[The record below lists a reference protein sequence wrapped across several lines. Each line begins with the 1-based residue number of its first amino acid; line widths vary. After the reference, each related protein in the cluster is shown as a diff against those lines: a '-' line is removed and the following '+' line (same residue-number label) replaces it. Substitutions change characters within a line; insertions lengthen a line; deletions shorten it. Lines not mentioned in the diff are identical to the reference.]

1 MKSLLHLKFLGAFFA
16 AGSLAVAGDMSGAI
30 SAGKLA
36 KEAKNFYGQTVTV
49 KAEVEDILDNRT
61 FTLDEDA
68 ILAGPDVLV
77 VVPKGSTTGLKHDD
91 VVTVTGTV
99 RPFVQAE
106 LERDYDWFKDGKIL
120 KKDTKI
126 DYTTRPVLI
135 ATSIKTADGR
145 DLSMIGTAAMHS
157 GHDSTIAPPARA
169 SLEAISAGKLARDAK
184 KFYGQTVTVRAE
196 VESVLDDHTF
206 TLDEDDVL
214 AGPDVLVVV
223 PRGTAKGLMHD
234 QVVTVTGTV
243 RPFVQAELERDYD
256 WFKDGK
262 ILKKDVKIDYKTRPV
277 LIAQSVRTESGSEL
291 ISE

>member
-1 MKSLLHLKFLGAFFA
+1 MKSLLHMKLLVASLA
-16 AGSLAVAGDMSGAI
+16 AGSLALAGDMGGSI

-49 KAEVEDILDNRT
+49 RAEVEDILDNRT

-77 VVPKGSTTGLKHDD
+77 VVPKGATTGLKHDD

-120 KKDTKI
+120 KKDVKI
-126 DYTTRPVLI
+126 DYTTRPVLV
-135 ATSIKTADGR
+135 ATSVMTADGR
-145 DLSMIGTAAMHS
+145 DLTMIGTADMRS
-157 GHDSTIAPPARA
+157 GDDSRMPPVGRV
-169 SLEAISAGKLARDAK
+169 SMDTISAGKLARDAK

-206 TLDEDDVL
+206 TLDEDDIL

-223 PRGTAKGLMHD
+223 PRGTARGLKHD
-234 QVVTVTGTV
+234 DVVTVTGIV

-262 ILKKDVKIDYKTRPV
+262 ILKKDVKVDYKTRPV
-277 LIAQSVRTESGSEL
+277 LIAQSVRTASGSEL
-291 ISE
+291 ISQ

>member
-1 MKSLLHLKFLGAFFA
+1 MKSFMHLKLAGAFLA
-16 AGSLAVAGDMSGAI
+16 AGSLAVAGDGTI

-36 KEAKNFYGQTVTV
+36 RDAKNFYGQTVTV
-49 KAEVEDILDNRT
+49 RAEVEDVLDDRT

-68 ILAGPDVLV
+68 ILTGADVLV
-77 VVPKGSTTGLKHDD
+77 VIPKGSTRGLMHDQ
-91 VVTVTGTV
+91 VVTVTGIV

-120 KKDTKI
+120 KKDVKV
-126 DYTTRPVLI
+126 DYKTRPVLV

-145 DLSMIGTAAMHS
+145 DLSMIGTADMHS
-157 GHDSTIAPPARA
+157 GHGSTMPPVGRV
-169 SLEAISAGKLARDAK
+169 SLDTISAGKLARDAK

-223 PRGTAKGLMHD
+223 PKGTARGLMHD
-234 QVVTVTGTV
+234 QVVTVTGIV

-262 ILKKDVKIDYKTRPV
+262 ILKKDVKVDYKTRPV
-277 LIAQSVRTESGSEL
+277 LFAQSVRTASGSEL
-291 ISE
+291 ISQ

>member
-1 MKSLLHLKFLGAFFA
+1 MKSLLHMKLLVASLA
-16 AGSLAVAGDMSGAI
+16 AGSLALAGDMGGSI

-120 KKDTKI
+120 KKGVKV
-126 DYTTRPVLI
+126 DYKTRPVLI
-135 ATSIKTADGR
+135 ATSVMTADGR
-145 DLSMIGTAAMHS
+145 DLTMAKTADVHS
-157 GHDSTIAPPARA
+157 SYGSTMPPVGRA
-169 SLEAISAGKLARDAK
+169 SLDTISAGKLARDAK

-196 VESVLDDHTF
+196 VEDVLDDHTF
-206 TLDEDDVL
+206 TLDEDDIL

-223 PRGTAKGLMHD
+223 PKGTAQGLMHD

-262 ILKKDVKIDYKTRPV
+262 ILTKGVKIDYKTRPV
-277 LIAQSVRTESGSEL
+277 LIAHSVRTASGSEL
-291 ISE
+291 ISK

>member
-1 MKSLLHLKFLGAFFA
+1 MKSLLHMKLLVASLA
-16 AGSLAVAGDMSGAI
+16 AGSLALAGDMGGSI

-49 KAEVEDILDNRT
+49 RAEVEDILDNRT

-77 VVPKGSTTGLKHDD
+77 VVPKGATTGLKHDD

-120 KKDTKI
+120 KKDVKV
-126 DYTTRPVLI
+126 DYKTRPVLV
-135 ATSIKTADGR
+135 ATSIQTADGR
-145 DLSMIGTAAMHS
+145 DLTMTPMADVRS
-157 GHDSTIAPPARA
+157 GHDTMPVARA
-169 SLEAISAGKLARDAK
+169 SFETISAGKLARDAK

-223 PRGTAKGLMHD
+223 PNGTARGLMHD
-234 QVVTVTGTV
+234 QVVIVTGTV
-243 RPFVQAELERDYD
+243 RPFVQAELEKDYD

-262 ILKKDVKIDYKTRPV
+262 ILKKDVKVDYKTRPV
-277 LIAQSVRTESGSEL
+277 LIAQSVKTASGSEL

>member
-1 MKSLLHLKFLGAFFA
+1 MKSLLHLKFLGAFLA
-16 AGSLAVAGDMSGAI
+16 AGSMAVAADMSGAI

-36 KEAKNFYGQTVTV
+36 KDAKNFYGQTVTV

-120 KKDTKI
+120 KKDVKI

-135 ATSIKTADGR
+135 ANSVKTADGR
-145 DLSMIGTAAMHS
+145 DLTTIGTADMHS
-157 GHDSTIAPPARA
+157 GHDSTMPPVGRV

-206 TLDEDDVL
+206 TLDEDDIL
-214 AGPDVLVVV
+214 AGPDVLVVI
-223 PRGTAKGLMHD
+223 PKGTARGLMHD

-262 ILKKDVKIDYKTRPV
+262 ILKKDVKVDYKTRPV
-277 LIAQSVRTESGSEL
+277 LIAQSVRTASGSEL
-291 ISE
+291 ISQ

>member
-1 MKSLLHLKFLGAFFA
+1 MKSLLHLKFLGAFLA
-16 AGSLAVAGDMSGAI
+16 AGSLAVAADMSGAI

-77 VVPKGSTTGLKHDD
+77 VVPRGSTMGLKHDD

-120 KKDTKI
+120 KKDVKI

-145 DLSMIGTAAMHS
+145 DLTMTGTADMHS
-157 GHDSTIAPPARA
+157 GHDSTMAPPARA

-196 VESVLDDHTF
+196 VEDVLDDHTF

-223 PRGTAKGLMHD
+223 PKGTARGLKHD
-234 QVVTVTGTV
+234 DVVIVTGTV

-262 ILKKDVKIDYKTRPV
+262 ILKKDVKVDYKTRPV
-277 LIAQSVRTESGSEL
+277 LIAQSVRTASGSEL